1 MIENPLDFY
10 VVWGAGVPMFRHQ
23 SYVAAEQEAIRLLRK
38 DPHQTFHVMRC
49 CAEIRIGE
57 AVITRNV
64 PAIPLE
70 FALKGKA
77 TPKKTTTKKEK

>member
-38 DPHQTFHVMRC
+38 DPHQTFYVMRC

-64 PAIPLE
+64 PAIHLE
-70 FALKGKA
+70 FAFKDKA
-77 TPKKTTTKKEK
+77 TPKKTTKKEK